1 MATRKRRI
9 KPGSGTVVSVTVS
22 KSGQTYETVKHTD
35 GTHSRR
41 KRGGKK
47 AAKKTSRK
55 RASKSTARRHFPRV
69 RKAGRRLGPKGWG
82 RGESHAEFV
91 VAGRKAARKAGKR
104 SPKRAVTTRG
114 RGESHIEK
122 VIAGKKGA
130 RRAGKHVKRLKR
142 GHVGDFAFHAKKGRA
157 RTERAKAKYFARK
170 RPAKRARKH
179 LR

>member
-41 KRGGKK
+41 KKGAKK
-47 AAKKTSRK
+47 AAKKSSRK
-55 RASKSTARRHFPRV
+55 RASKSSARRYFPKV
-69 RKAGRRLGPKGWG
+69 RKAGRRIGPKGWG
-82 RGESHAEFV
+82 HGETHHEFA
-91 VAGRKAARKAGKR
+91 VAGRKGARKAGKKA
-104 SPKRAVTTRG
+104 KRGPVRTKG
-114 RGESHIEK
+114 PGESHIEK

-170 RPAKRARKH
+170 RPAKRARKSK
-179 LR
+179 R